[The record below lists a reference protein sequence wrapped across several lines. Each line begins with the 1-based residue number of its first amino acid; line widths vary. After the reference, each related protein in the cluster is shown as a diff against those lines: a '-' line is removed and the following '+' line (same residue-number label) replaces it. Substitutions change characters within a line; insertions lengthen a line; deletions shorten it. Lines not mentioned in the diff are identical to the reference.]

1 MSDSKN
7 TVDGMTLFD
16 PCIKEKYTLSS
27 FPYATIT
34 EKNEWWSA
42 NHPYS
47 NIKYQEIKTKQEFA
61 HFYQELTQQKDTIFR
76 GVNNALFKMFTSLQV
91 ALLNH
96 NIKDIS
102 PIILVQKELDLIRCK
117 KDDYCNDEKLQGGLE
132 DVDIL
137 FLSFMQH
144 FGLYTPCLDFS
155 YNLKKALFF
164 AWDKYE
170 DNESDYVSIY
180 WFCPNQ
186 NVVRNQQ
193 LLDNP
198 IYQKIVV
205 NPIVPNK
212 LMNIIPW
219 FTETLCDIIPEVI
232 EWIKKNEKGVATDN
246 IEPLNF
252 LKWYNENNMGDGLC
266 KLGIG
271 YLAEFQTDGYPKKS
285 FATLKEEFE
294 EIKIR
299 ALHGDDVSPQ
309 LRNYMN
315 DLANSMLYNVRLSNI
330 NLKRQ
335 EGCFLFYN
343 PSNIDIPLEDY
354 WHVKSNLDPFPN
366 LNCANIH
373 KSIVKTCI
381 EPLLKHSNITR
392 DFMYPQGCDEAK
404 RDFKQLHQ
412 ELFND

>member
-252 LKWYNENNMGDGLC
+252 LKWYNENNMGDGQ
-266 KLGIG
+266 IG
-271 YLAEFQTDGYPKKS
+271 HRLFSRISDRRLPK
-285 FATLKEEFE
+285 E
-294 EIKIR
+294 
-299 ALHGDDVSPQ
+299 V
-309 LRNYMN
+309 LRN
-315 DLANSMLYNVRLSNI
+315 I
-330 NLKRQ
+330 KRR
-335 EGCFLFYN
+335 
-343 PSNIDIPLEDY
+343 
-354 WHVKSNLDPFPN
+354 V
-366 LNCANIH
+366 
-373 KSIVKTCI
+373 
-381 EPLLKHSNITR
+381 
-392 DFMYPQGCDEAK
+392 
-404 RDFKQLHQ
+404 
-412 ELFND
+412 